1 MSNNSGVKKESREDY
16 LRRIAGGKGFDDGK
30 RGDNFELP
38 TKSVMRGGRTVER
51 FVTNEELRS
60 YLVGYLQ
67 GLQSSGL
74 PNGMRVT
81 YECRAASELS
91 ELY

>member
-1 MSNNSGVKKESREDY
+1 MSNNPGVKKENRKDY

-38 TKSVMRGGRTVER
+38 TKAVMRGGKTVQR
-51 FVTNEELRS
+51 LVTNEELRS

-74 PNGMRVT
+74 PDRMRVN
-81 YECRAASELS
+81 YERRAASELS
-91 ELY
+91 DLY